1 MVPPLALWKKSLR
14 HSFFHALCCGLFFNQ
29 LEGAHTVLLILSPWQ
44 RWWGL
49 PRRSQWCRCSLSSP
63 PSSSATSATS
73 SPSAPSWLLSPAS
86 SSSFQV
92 LVFTNTT
99 AGLISAAQWVQHCV
113 RRASFL
119 VLFLARAAGVWTG
132 RGEGVSARSHWLF
145 MIFIIKPIITYGSVS
160 KWQKLFSRKTNF
172 KRECCLKLIW
182 FVVSLNE
189 TNLRQ
194 TSSLHSL
201 VCKRQG
207 NITSQHKM
215 FWLTVYRLEGHFLHT
230 HFTLI
235 WDARIHV
242 KVYIS
247 FKTSR
252 VKVRWIFPLWFK
264 LFSSLSF

>member
-92 LVFTNTT
+92 LVFTNTM

-132 RGEGVSARSHWLF
+132 EERECQRGVTGFLWSSSSNPSSLTAVCQSDKNCF
-145 MIFIIKPIITYGSVS
+145 PVKPISNG
-160 KWQKLFSRKTNF
+160 N
-172 KRECCLKLIW
+172 
-182 FVVSLNE
+182 VVSNWSGL
-189 TNLRQ
+189 
-194 TSSLHSL
+194 
-201 VCKRQG
+201 
-207 NITSQHKM
+207 
-215 FWLTVYRLEGHFLHT
+215 
-230 HFTLI
+230 
-235 WDARIHV
+235 
-242 KVYIS
+242 
-247 FKTSR
+247 
-252 VKVRWIFPLWFK
+252 
-264 LFSSLSF
+264 LFH